1 MNKVILKGRLS
12 KDVDLRTTTTGKN
25 VATTNIAV
33 NRYGKD
39 AGADFIP
46 LVVWGDRAENFAK
59 YLSKGREVLVE
70 GKIQIRS
77 YEGKDGGK
85 RYATE
90 VIVDNFEFCGSRN
103 DGGNNSQQSQQSHES
118 GGGYFGAPGFSTAD
132 SDIPF

>member
-12 KDVDLRTTTTGKN
+12 KDIDLRTTTTGKN

-33 NRYGKD
+33 NRHGKD

-46 LVVWGDRAENFAK
+46 LVVWGDRAETFAK

-103 DGGNNSQQSQQSHES
+103 DGGNNSQQSQQSYES
-118 GGGYFGAPGFSTAD
+118 GGGYFGAPGFSAAD

>member
-77 YEGKDGGK
+77 YEGRDGGK

-90 VIVDNFEFCGSRN
+90 VIVDNFEFCGNRN
-103 DGGNNSQQSQQSHES
+103 DGGSNSQQSQQPHES
-118 GGGYFGAPGFSTAD
+118 GNGYFGAPGFSAAD
-132 SDIPF
+132 NDIPF

>member
-39 AGADFIP
+39 AGADFIH

-118 GGGYFGAPGFSTAD
+118 GGGYFGAPGFSAAD

>member
-12 KDVDLRTTTTGKN
+12 KDIDLRTTTTGKN

-118 GGGYFGAPGFSTAD
+118 GDGYFGAPGFSAAD

>member
-12 KDVDLRTTTTGKN
+12 KDIDLRTTTTGKN

-33 NRYGKD
+33 NRHGKD

-77 YEGKDGGK
+77 YEGRDGSK

-90 VIVDNFEFCGSRN
+90 VIVDTFEFCGSRS
-103 DGGNNSQQSQQSHES
+103 DGGNSGQQPQQSNGT
-118 GGGYFGAPGFSTAD
+118 GGGYFGAPGFSATEN
-132 SDIPF
+132 DIPF

>member
-90 VIVDNFEFCGSRN
+90 VIVDNFEFCGSRD

-118 GGGYFGAPGFSTAD
+118 GGGYFGAPGFSAAD
-132 SDIPF
+132 NDIPF

>member
-77 YEGKDGGK
+77 YEGKDGSK

-118 GGGYFGAPGFSTAD
+118 GGGYFGAPGFSAAD
-132 SDIPF
+132 NDIPF

>member
-103 DGGNNSQQSQQSHES
+103 DGGNNSQQSQHPHES
-118 GGGYFGAPGFSTAD
+118 GNGYFGAPGFSAAD

>member
-12 KDVDLRTTTTGKN
+12 KDIDLRTTTTGKN
-25 VATTNIAV
+25 VAITNIAV
-33 NRYGKD
+33 NRFGKD

-46 LVVWGDRAENFAK
+46 LVVWGDRAETFAK

-77 YEGKDGGK
+77 YEGKDGSK

-103 DGGNNSQQSQQSHES
+103 DGGNNGQQSQQPHES
-118 GGGYFGAPGFSTAD
+118 GNGYFGAPGFSATD